1 MTEEHTTNGNETNNQ
16 ARRIEPTTTPVADSS
31 GDVPTTM
38 SASTSAGNK
47 PNRKP
52 GGGTFDVSDDRTNNE
67 SESEHVRNVADLF
80 VECLVNEGVHVIYGI
95 PGEENI
101 PLMEAL
107 ERDGRIRFVL
117 TRHEQGAGFMAS
129 TQGHLTGKPGVCM
142 ATLGPGA
149 LNLTLPVAQANAST
163 TPLVAICAQG
173 NVGRLYKESHQIVDL
188 VSVFRPITQWTSMI
202 STPESVPEIIRKA
215 FSVAQRKR
223 PGATCLIL
231 PEDVAEM
238 PVSHGIRPL
247 PLPDTMHIRPTDDT
261 IARAA
266 DLIGQARHPIILAG
280 NGVARAHA
288 ENRLLALAEQ
298 LNVPVATTFE
308 GKGVISDH
316 IPNAL
321 GVVGFMKHDYE
332 NFAFDEADLIISI
345 GFSIQQFDP
354 KKINPHDDKTII
366 HINTFVE
373 DTDAHYS
380 TALNI
385 MGDIDQT
392 LEALITR
399 LRVKGIHF
407 DESHPLIHE
416 LLSDEFQSHAMDD
429 AFPMKPQR
437 IVYDTRRAMADDD
450 ITLVDTGALKMWMA
464 RLYPTY
470 YSNTCVIDNSLST
483 MAWTLPGAVAASLE
497 RPGRPVLAA
506 MGDGSFLMNVQEI
519 ETAVR
524 VGARMVVLIWVD
536 KAYGLIKWKMN
547 IHNGSY
553 ENVDFGNPDVS
564 ELARS
569 FGARGHEITSADELY
584 PTLRAA
590 LQEYDGVDI
599 IACPV
604 DYSENMKLSDKL
616 GEVDFAD

>member
-1 MTEEHTTNGNETNNQ
+1 
-16 ARRIEPTTTPVADSS
+16 
-31 GDVPTTM
+31 
-38 SASTSAGNK
+38 
-47 PNRKP
+47 
-52 GGGTFDVSDDRTNNE
+52 
-67 SESEHVRNVADLF
+67 
-80 VECLVNEGVHVIYGI
+80 
-95 PGEENI
+95 
-101 PLMEAL
+101 
-107 ERDGRIRFVL
+107 
-117 TRHEQGAGFMAS
+117 MAS

-163 TPLVAICAQG
+163 IPMVAICAQG
-173 NVGRLYKESHQIVDL
+173 NVSRLYKESHQIVDL
-188 VSVFRPITQWTSMI
+188 VSVFRPLTQWTSMI
-202 STPESVPEIIRKA
+202 ATPSSVPEIIRKA

-238 PVSHGIRPL
+238 PVPAGIRPL
-247 PLPDTMHIRPTDDT
+247 PLPDTMHIRPTDGT

-266 DLIGQARHPIILAG
+266 DIISQAQHPIILAG

-332 NFAFDEADLIISI
+332 NFAFDEADLIISV

-354 KKINPHDDKTII
+354 KKINPNDDKTII
-366 HINTFVE
+366 HINTFIE

-399 LRVKGIHF
+399 LQVKGIRF

-416 LLSDEFQSHAMDD
+416 LLNSEFRSYASDDS
-429 AFPMKPQR
+429 FPMKPQR

-497 RPGRPVLAA
+497 NPSRPVLAV

-524 VGARMVVLIWVD
+524 VGARMVVLVWVD

-553 ENVDFGNPDVS
+553 EDVDFDNPDVL
-564 ELARS
+564 ELAHS
-569 FGARGHEITSADELY
+569 FGARGHVIEAADELY
-584 PTLRAA
+584 PTLCEA
-590 LQEYDGVDI
+590 LKNQSGVDI

-604 DYSENMKLSDKL
+604 DYSENMKLIEKL
-616 GEVDFAD
+616 GEVDFGN

>member
-1 MTEEHTTNGNETNNQ
+1 M
-16 ARRIEPTTTPVADSS
+16 
-31 GDVPTTM
+31 
-38 SASTSAGNK
+38 
-47 PNRKP
+47 
-52 GGGTFDVSDDRTNNE
+52 
-67 SESEHVRNVADLF
+67 RNVADLF

-129 TQGHLTGKPGVCM
+129 TQGHLTGKPGVCL

-163 TPLVAICAQG
+163 IPMVAICAQG
-173 NVGRLYKESHQIVDL
+173 NVSRLYKESHQIVDL
-188 VSVFRPITQWTSMI
+188 VSVFRPLTQWTSMI
-202 STPESVPEIIRKA
+202 ATPSSVPEIIRKA

-238 PVSHGIRPL
+238 PVPAGIRPL
-247 PLPDTMHIRPTDDT
+247 PLPDTMHIRPTDGT

-266 DLIGQARHPIILAG
+266 DIISQAQHPIILAG
-280 NGVARAHA
+280 NGVAHAHA

-332 NFAFDEADLIISI
+332 NFAFDEADLIISV

-354 KKINPHDDKTII
+354 KKINPNDDKTII
-366 HINTFVE
+366 HINTFIE

-399 LRVKGIHF
+399 LQVKGIRF

-416 LLSDEFQSHAMDD
+416 LLNSEFRSYASDDS
-429 AFPMKPQR
+429 FPMKPQR

-497 RPGRPVLAA
+497 NPGHQYWR
-506 MGDGSFLMNVQEI
+506 
-519 ETAVR
+519 
-524 VGARMVVLIWVD
+524 
-536 KAYGLIKWKMN
+536 
-547 IHNGSY
+547 
-553 ENVDFGNPDVS
+553 
-564 ELARS
+564 
-569 FGARGHEITSADELY
+569 
-584 PTLRAA
+584 
-590 LQEYDGVDI
+590 
-599 IACPV
+599 
-604 DYSENMKLSDKL
+604 
-616 GEVDFAD
+616 